1 MPFDLV
7 KVALGK
13 FASFCIEA
21 RLGDD
26 TAARVRDA
34 LQHYARQID
43 SATMSSPFPGFC
55 RDQAP
60 DGSGAEFELA
70 VDPKIQARLEREAR
84 SQDVQV
90 EQLLVHAVF
99 VYLADLDSGV
109 NKVIAL

>member
-1 MPFDLV
+1 MPVDLM

-13 FASFCIEA
+13 FASFCIDA

-26 TAARVRDA
+26 MAARVRDA
-34 LQHYARQID
+34 LQHYARQVD
-43 SATMSSPFPGFC
+43 SATAPLPFPGFC

-60 DGSGAEFELA
+60 DGLGAEFELA
-70 VDPKIQARLEREAR
+70 VDPEIQARLAREAR
-84 SQDVQV
+84 RQHVQL

-109 NKVIAL
+109 SKVVTA